1 MERRG
6 MRPGDRRAVK
16 IIRVHHAAVT
26 HLGTTGGARYGAGRP
41 QLVSGGSE
49 GNVRFFDQK
58 LRLVAWFDGLEQG
71 AVTSVAFVAQTGLHE
86 KYRATFDDVDE
97 EDEVEIPGQT
107 LLMGAFDAP
116 DFVVGTDHST
126 IYAFS
131 SATFEESGSAEAVRT
146 AEELVRGTYDAVV
159 DMASHPTEPL
169 LFCLGGGGVAWTWDY
184 EGKFVVTKAD
194 LADKGKGPK
203 PTAACYRSDGRG
215 ILVGTSNGALKAL
228 DPRTLADVQTMRF
241 GKDAVTMLA
250 MADDD
255 EYAAAADAAG
265 MRRHLQAPRPHRP
278 AGFRG
283 GRTRARLR
291 LHRQVPGALG
301 SKARFEVWRLSRA
314 RGADWS
320 WYPSAPRA
328 ASFGTTFTTR
338 RRRAG

>member
-1 MERRG
+1 

-71 AVTSVAFVAQTGLHE
+71 AVTSVAFVAQKGLHE
-86 KYRATFDDVDE
+86 KYRASFDDVDE

-159 DMASHPTEPL
+159 DMTSHPTEPL

-203 PTAACYRSDGRG
+203 PTAACYRCDGRG

-228 DPRTLADVQTMRF
+228 D
-241 GKDAVTMLA
+241 
-250 MADDD
+250 
-255 EYAAAADAAG
+255 
-265 MRRHLQAPRPHRP
+265 
-278 AGFRG
+278 
-283 GRTRARLR
+283 
-291 LHRQVPGALG
+291 
-301 SKARFEVWRLSRA
+301 
-314 RGADWS
+314 
-320 WYPSAPRA
+320 
-328 ASFGTTFTTR
+328 
-338 RRRAG
+338 